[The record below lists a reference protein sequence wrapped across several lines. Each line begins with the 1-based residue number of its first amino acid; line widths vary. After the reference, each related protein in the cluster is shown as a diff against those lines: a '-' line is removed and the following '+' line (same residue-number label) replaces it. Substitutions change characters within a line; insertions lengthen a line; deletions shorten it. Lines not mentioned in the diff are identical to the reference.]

1 VHHRRPN
8 WGNRASAELAIH
20 LLERLETWHHGC
32 TDAEADPAA
41 HPREATS
48 RSFERGEKISQFRRI
63 LYASDFS
70 PASRTAFR
78 QALDL
83 ARDHRAV
90 LTVAHVYST
99 VVPLMGE
106 GLATAQVYQRWLA
119 EIRGDAQRRLD
130 RLVAQARKQGVRAKG
145 LLLEGVPHDRILRA
159 ARSTRA
165 DLIVLGTHSRTGLGR
180 VLLGSVAARVVALA
194 RCPVLTVRAK

>member
-1 VHHRRPN
+1 M
-8 WGNRASAELAIH
+8 
-20 LLERLETWHHGC
+20 
-32 TDAEADPAA
+32 
-41 HPREATS
+41 
-48 RSFERGEKISQFRRI
+48 SQFRRI

-70 PASRTAFR
+70 PASRPAFR

-83 ARDHRAV
+83 AQASRAR

-99 VVPLMGE
+99 IVPLMGE
-106 GLATAQVYQRWLA
+106 GLATPQVYERWMADVRADA
-119 EIRGDAQRRLD
+119 ERRL
-130 RLVAQARKQGVRAKG
+130 RGLVAQAKKRKVRVKG

-165 DLIVLGTHSRTGLGR
+165 DLIVLGTHGRTGLGR
-180 VLLGSVAARVVALA
+180 VILGSVAARVVALA